1 MIITKYILTSFAK
14 LTKRTIYLCY
24 LFIYL
29 LIIYLFIYIY
39 IYLFILVFDVICI
52 PIFYRFFFTY
62 FTRTIIWAPRLIFC
76 LELFKLST
84 FFNSAGKS
92 FQRIPPIVLT
102 VSKPNLLVL
111 MFLLFT
117 VTPDLR
123 L

>member
-1 MIITKYILTSFAK
+1 MIITKYILTIFAK
-14 LTKRTIYLCY
+14 LTKLTIYLCIYLLFIYLFY

-29 LIIYLFIYIY
+29 FIYLFWFLMLYVSQ
-39 IYLFILVFDVICI
+39 FFSD
-52 PIFYRFFFTY
+52 FFTY
-62 FTRTIIWAPRLIFC
+62 FTRTIIRAPKLIFC

-92 FQRIPPIVLT
+92 FQRIALTVLT
-102 VSKPNLLVL
+102 VSKPNLLAL
-111 MFLLFT
+111 MFRLFT